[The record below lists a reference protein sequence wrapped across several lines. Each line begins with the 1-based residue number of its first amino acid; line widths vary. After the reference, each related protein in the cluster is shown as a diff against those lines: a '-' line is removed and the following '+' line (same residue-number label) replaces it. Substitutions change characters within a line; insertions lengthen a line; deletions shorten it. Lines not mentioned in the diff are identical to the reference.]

1 MVSDMVNFMNKNTIS
16 KAIVIGHSLG
26 GIVFSRLATL
36 YPDLVEKLVLLDIHP
51 SKRVPESSPVFL
63 TVELLKQ
70 IIETLKDEDV
80 ETAKTRAIELMK
92 EKIKVRKRL
101 FNQIN
106 LLIQRC

>member
-1 MVSDMVNFMNKNTIS
+1 MVNFMNKNTIS

-51 SKRVPESSPVFL
+51 SKRVPESNPVFL
-63 TVELLKQ
+63 TVELFKQ